1 MQSVVPSHSL
11 HKTVDM
17 MQEAQMS
24 SVDRQVVLF
33 NATNLLS
40 LMISFLSVPHSELV
54 LGREGGSFNLV
65 FKSSFFSDAR

>member
-24 SVDRQVVLF
+24 SVDRQVVLL

-40 LMISFLSVPHSELV
+40 LMISFFSVPHSVLV
-54 LGREGGSFNLV
+54 LEREVGML
-65 FKSSFFSDAR
+65 